1 MRTLPRSASL
11 LLLLAGCSETSTDEP
26 VGVRDE
32 PTVIRIATQSPLT
45 GGQSGIGLP
54 IKQGAE
60 LGLQELGDGLKTLGY
75 RVELAP
81 YDDQATPAVG
91 VANADTIIADPT
103 ILCGVGHYNSG
114 VFIPSSE
121 KYHAAGL
128 AFVSPGATNPTVTTR
143 GYLEVS
149 RIVGRDDVQGPAAE
163 EYAFTTL
170 GARSAF
176 VIHDTSVAGLGVAE
190 YFRTAADEDRMA
202 IVGFEGTTEAADFS
216 ALITKLFDVD
226 ADVVFF
232 GGIYNQ
238 AAVFFKQ
245 AREAGYTGTFLGT
258 DGFDASGLVAIGGP
272 ALAAEG
278 GMAFTSIVAP
288 AESYP
293 GSADFIAAYETAFG
307 NAPETFAAQGYD
319 AMGICLT
326 GIEAAATAAGR
337 LPTRSE
343 VATAIRAL
351 TYTGLTGTLNF
362 DANGDLPRA
371 PYFIVKVNATT
382 EAEWLAG
389 ANETVASFELAPPA
403 SGSGE

>member
-1 MRTLPRSASL
+1 MNQLRLSASL
-11 LLLLAGCSETSTDEP
+11 LLTLAACSDAATDEP
-26 VGVRDE
+26 V
-32 PTVIRIATQSPLT
+32 VIRIATQSPLT

-54 IKQGAE
+54 IKQGAQ
-60 LGLQELGDGLKTLGY
+60 LGLQELGDGLKALGF

-91 VANADTIIADPT
+91 VANADTIVADPS

-114 VFIPSSE
+114 VFIPASE
-121 KYHAAGL
+121 KYHNAGL

-190 YFRTAADEDRMA
+190 FFRAAADEDAMA

-216 ALITKLFDVD
+216 TLITTLLAAD

-258 DGFDASGLVAIGGP
+258 DGFDASGLVAIGGA

-288 AESYP
+288 ADSYP
-293 GSADFIAAYETAFG
+293 GSADFVSAYQTAFG

-319 AMGICLT
+319 AMGVCLAA
-326 GIEAAATAAGR
+326 IEAAATATGR

-343 VATAIRAL
+343 VATAVRAL
-351 TYTGLTGTLNF
+351 TYEGLTGTITF
-362 DANGDLPRA
+362 DANGDLPSA
-371 PYFIVKVNATT
+371 PYFVVRVNATT

-389 ANETVASFELAPPA
+389 ANETVASFSLAPP
-403 SGSGE
+403 SDGSGQ

>member
-1 MRTLPRSASL
+1 MRNLRYPAL
-11 LLLLAGCSETSTDEP
+11 LLLSLAACDEATDET
-26 VGVRDE
+26 

-54 IKQGAE
+54 IKQGAQ
-60 LGLQELGDGLKTLGY
+60 LGLEQHSANLKALGY

-81 YDDQATPAVG
+81 FDDQATPAVG
-91 VANADTIIADPT
+91 VANADTIVADPT

-114 VFIPSSE
+114 VFIPASE
-121 KYHAAGL
+121 KYHTAGL
-128 AFVSPGATNPTVTTR
+128 AFVSPGATNPAVTTR

-190 YFRTAADEDRMA
+190 YFRTAADEDA
-202 IVGFEGTTEAADFS
+202 LTIVGFEGTTETADFATLVAAVLAADP
-216 ALITKLFDVD
+216 
-226 ADVVFF
+226 DVVFF

-238 AAVFFKQ
+238 GAVFFKQ

-258 DGFDASGLVAIGGP
+258 DGFDASGLVAIGGA

-278 GMAFTSIVAP
+278 GTAFTSVVAP
-288 AESYP
+288 AASYP
-293 GSADFIAAYETAFG
+293 GAAAFVESYTAAFG

-319 AMGICLT
+319 AMGVCLAA
-326 GIEAAATAAGR
+326 IEAAATAAGR
-337 LPTRSE
+337 LPTRAE
-343 VATAIRAL
+343 VATAVRAL
-351 TYTGLTGTLNF
+351 TYEGLTGTITF
-362 DANGDLPRA
+362 DANGDLPAA
-371 PYFIVKVNATT
+371 PYFVVKVNATT
-382 EAEWLAG
+382 EEEWLSG
-389 ANETVASFELAPPA
+389 ANETVASFSLAPPVE
-403 SGSGE
+403 GSGQ

>member
-1 MRTLPRSASL
+1 
-11 LLLLAGCSETSTDEP
+11 
-26 VGVRDE
+26 
-32 PTVIRIATQSPLT
+32 LT
-45 GGQSGIGLP
+45 GGQNGIGLP
-54 IKQGAE
+54 IKQGAQ
-60 LGLQELGDGLKTLGY
+60 LGLQKLGDGLKTLGY
-75 RVELAP
+75 QVELAP
-81 YDDQATPAVG
+81 YDDQATPAIG
-91 VANADTIIADPT
+91 TANADAIIADPT

-114 VFIPSSE
+114 VFIPASE
-121 KYHAAGL
+121 KYHTAGL

-163 EYAFTTL
+163 EYAYTTL

-190 YFRTAADEDRMA
+190 YFRGAADADAMA
-202 IVGFEGTTEAADFS
+202 IVGFEGTTETADFS
-216 ALITKLFDVD
+216 TLIATLLAAD

-232 GGIYNQ
+232 GGIFNQ

-258 DGFDASGLVAIGGP
+258 DGFDASGLVAIGGA

-288 AESYP
+288 ADSYA
-293 GSADFIAAYETAFG
+293 GAADFIAAYETAFG

-319 AMGICLT
+319 AMGICLA
-326 GIEAAATAAGR
+326 GIEAAATASGR
-337 LPTRSE
+337 LPTRNE
-343 VATAIRAL
+343 VAIAIRAL

-362 DANGDLPRA
+362 DANGDLPLA

-389 ANETVASFELAPPA
+389 ANETVASFELAPPS
-403 SGSGE
+403 SGSGQ

>member
-11 LLLLAGCSETSTDEP
+11 LLLLAGCSDVATN
-26 VGVRDE
+26 E

-54 IKQGAE
+54 IKQGAQ
-60 LGLQELGDGLKTLGY
+60 LGLQEHSEGLKALGY

-91 VANADTIIADPT
+91 TANADTIIADPT

-121 KYHAAGL
+121 KYHTAGL

-170 GARSAF
+170 GARTAF

-190 YFRTAADEDRMA
+190 YFRGAADADAMA

-216 ALITKLFDVD
+216 TLIATLLAAD

-258 DGFDASGLVAIGGP
+258 DGFDASGLVAIGGA

-288 AESYP
+288 AASYA
-293 GSADFIAAYETAFG
+293 GAADFIAAYETAFG

-319 AMGICLT
+319 AMGICLA

-362 DANGDLPRA
+362 DANGDLPLA

-389 ANETVASFELAPPA
+389 ANETVASFKLAPPA
-403 SGSGE
+403 SGSGQ